1 MEHFAERAWSE
12 VAEQLAALRR
22 VVGFSAPFA
31 ALPGWM
37 APGLA
42 LGALL
47 ALVLAAG
54 IAILSLGGL
63 LTALLIAYLLLDRVL
78 GVSVALAPVR

>member
-1 MEHFAERAWSE
+1 MERFAERAWSE
-12 VAEQLAALRR
+12 LAEQLAALRR
-22 VVGFSAPFA
+22 VVGFSAPLG

-54 IAILSLGGL
+54 IALLSLGGL
-63 LTALLIAYLLLDRVL
+63 LTALLIAYLLLDRVF
-78 GVSVALAPVR
+78 GVSVELAPAR